1 MRRVGA
7 LAAALLAGLAL
18 CGPALAQVH
27 GGGGGSGGTPGG
39 PAGGVLSGTYPNPGF
54 ASTTGSGAT
63 VLATSPTLVTP
74 ALGVATATSVNKL
87 ALTAPATSATLTIA
101 DGKTLTVNN
110 SLAFSGTDSTT
121 MTLPGSS
128 ATLAGLGVAQTWTA
142 VQTYTNSDLKL
153 LGSST
158 GATTFTS
165 ANAGASN
172 FTLTVPAT
180 SGTIAELDVADQV
193 VSGGANVTSLSQ
205 STGNITVDCGARPT
219 QYITNG
225 GAFTIT
231 APASDGNCILDME
244 NNGTAGAVTLSGFSP
259 NTMGGATLDTTNGH
273 NFRLFVSRVHA
284 HSSIYAVALQ

>member
-1 MRRVGA
+1 MKMKRLCVIIV
-7 LAAALLAGLAL
+7 LAALFSGA
-18 CGPALAQVH
+18 AQAQIFP
-27 GGGGGSGGTPGG
+27 GGGGAGGPPTG
-39 PAGGVLSGTYPNPGF
+39 PAGGVLGGTYPNPGF

-63 VLATSPTLVTP
+63 VLATSPSLTTP
-74 ALGVATATSVNKL
+74 TLGVATATSVNKL
-87 ALTAPATSATLTIA
+87 TLTAPATSATLTIA
-101 DGKTLTVNN
+101 DGKSLTVNN
-110 SLAFSGTDSTT
+110 ILTFAGTDSTT
-121 MTLPGSS
+121 MTLPSVS
-128 ATLAGLGVAQTWTA
+128 ATLAGLAVAQTWSA
-142 VQTYTNSDLKL
+142 VQTFTNSDLKL

-172 FTLTVPAT
+172 FTLTIPAT
-180 SGTIAELDVADQV
+180 TGTIAELDVADQV

-219 QYITNG
+219 QFITNG

-231 APASDGNCILDME
+231 APANDGNCILDME
-244 NNGTAGAVTLSGFSP
+244 NNATAGAVTLSGFSP

-284 HSSIYAVALQ
+284 HSNIFAVALQ

>member
-1 MRRVGA
+1 MRRF
-7 LAAALLAGLAL
+7 AAIAVALLAGVLF

-63 VLATSPTLVTP
+63 VQATGPTLVAP

-165 ANAGASN
+165 ANAGSSN
-172 FTLTVPAT
+172 FTLTIPAT
-180 SGTIAELDVADQV
+180 TGTIAELDVADQT

-205 STGNITVDCGARPT
+205 STGNITVDCGARPA

-231 APASDGNCILDME
+231 APANDGNCILDME
-244 NNGTAGAVTLSGFSP
+244 NNASAGAVTLSGFSP